1 MRVVALVGAVGDG
14 EKVRVELVWL
24 SLHWLKDGYWRRRER
39 WCWRRERQ
47 GLTVVA
53 SSWWELAASPADS
66 RPELPNLRLVELAFV
81 ACAQAMRRA
90 CRPGLRGRRQRRES
104 LGMAQKKAGQAHG
117 RLVAR
122 ARPPRACQA
131 AHAQSTAVP
140 KLKSAGICGGGR
152 PVSSAESNVRARINV
167 GSELHYRN
175 KFLR

>member
-1 MRVVALVGAVGDG
+1 MVGAVGDG

-53 SSWWELAASPADS
+53 SSWCELAASPAGS
-66 RPELPNLRLVELAFV
+66 RPELPNLRVVELAFV

-104 LGMAQKKAGQAHG
+104 LGMAHFYGCKI
-117 RLVAR
+117 L
-122 ARPPRACQA
+122 
-131 AHAQSTAVP
+131 
-140 KLKSAGICGGGR
+140 L
-152 PVSSAESNVRARINV
+152 
-167 GSELHYRN
+167 
-175 KFLR
+175 F

>member
-1 MRVVALVGAVGDG
+1 MVGAVGDG

-53 SSWWELAASPADS
+53 SSWCELAASPAGS
-66 RPELPNLRLVELAFV
+66 RPELPNLRVVELAFV

-131 AHAQSTAVP
+131 AHAQSTAVH
-140 KLKSAGICGGGR
+140 L
-152 PVSSAESNVRARINV
+152 
-167 GSELHYRN
+167 
-175 KFLR
+175 FLLFVAFRTAFLDSPALQPLYWIFF

>member
-1 MRVVALVGAVGDG
+1 MVGAVGDG

-53 SSWWELAASPADS
+53 SSWCELAASPAGS
-66 RPELPNLRLVELAFV
+66 RPELPNLRVVELAFV

-104 LGMAQKKAGQAHG
+104 LGMAQKKAGQAHC

-122 ARPPRACQA
+122 ARSSRACQA
-131 AHAQSTAVP
+131 ARTRKV
-140 KLKSAGICGGGR
+140 R
-152 PVSSAESNVRARINV
+152 PYGWLCHRYAIW
-167 GSELHYRN
+167 SELI
-175 KFLR
+175 LPISQSPCDLC